1 MSTTKLKSCLVAA
14 LSLLA
19 LLFVAC
25 NPATTVPSAV
35 EPTPGTE
42 LTPALTGSEPQGLL
56 PSDALKRGCQT
67 YNSPPSTKVGLLE
80 GAAAVDFT
88 LEDTSGNT
96 ISLSALLSEK
106 PVVMVL
112 GSFT

>member
-1 MSTTKLKSCLVAA
+1 VAA

-19 LLFVAC
+19 LLLVAC
-25 NPATTVPSAV
+25 NPATTVPPAV
-35 EPTPGTE
+35 EPTPRTE
-42 LTPALTGSEPQGLL
+42 PTPAPTDSEPKGLL
-56 PSDALKRGCQT
+56 LSDALKRGCQT
-67 YNSPPSTKVGLLE
+67 YNSVAFGKVGLVE
-80 GAAAVDFT
+80 GATAVDFT

-96 ISLSALLSEK
+96 ISLSALLREK